1 MIDKI
6 TADLI
11 TKTYYESVYKFCL
24 VNLKHNTHDAADITQ
39 DVFLLFQLKYPELK
53 NIHIRGWLFRT
64 ANNKI
69 KEYYRRQKKES
80 EIIPLEDFDVEDESA
95 MVCTML
101 EDIIS
106 FDSENIEKYRDIV
119 YKKLNE
125 REQTLYKLHYVEN
138 KTNSQIAEEMNTSA
152 QNVSVMLTRLNKKL
166 NMLEALVLC
175 TVGQLILRLF
185 F

>member
-6 TADLI
+6 KADLI

-24 VNLKHNTHDAADITQ
+24 VNLKYNTHDAADITQ
-39 DVFLLFQLKYPELK
+39 DVFLLFQLKCPELED
-53 NIHIRGWLFRT
+53 IHIRGWLFRT

-69 KEYYRRQKKES
+69 KEYYRRQKKER
-80 EIIPLEDFDVEDESA
+80 EILPIGDFDVEDESI

-106 FDSENIEKYRDIV
+106 FDSENLEKYRNIV
-119 YKKLNE
+119 YERLSE
-125 REQTLYKLHYVEN
+125 REQTLYRLHYVEN
-138 KTNSQIAEEMNTSA
+138 KTNSQIAEEMNTSVK
-152 QNVSVMLTRLNKKL
+152 NVSVMLTRLNKKL
-166 NMLEALVLC
+166 NMLEAFVLC
-175 TVGQLILRLF
+175 AVGQLILRLF